1 MKSRV
6 PLTPGPAIFRFP
18 TATTRLPPG
27 SPSKLSPSSPAYSAF
42 LRPGSVFI
50 GSQSSVDHHHH
61 SPLTQHQHY
70 SNHHHRQ
77 ASPGTDDPLGTS
89 QPVRLASAS
98 HFERDLRL
106 HHRIHPDHHLPT
118 PQCLDHHET
127 LTNPPEWTVRVT
139 ITHSDHRTGKLAGMM
154 QADGLFNNTLSNPDH
169 HPRPP
174 RADPPLPH
182 HDSTTTSTTM
192 IITAW
197 EGEIIDL
204 KKSPKQLWTN
214 ELEDEGRYKI
224 GPLLSASVDP
234 TRSRHHLDQINTFG
248 SISHSNDLRYWSK
261 TKAFFAI
268 NPDSIFDILQ
278 NDPAFI
284 DALDS
289 RFILMR
295 WKETNFVNCEPT
307 QSGLSIQGFYY
318 VCLEKQTGLVEAY
331 YYDPASLPYQKLQLK
346 PIGTNGFGFG
356 SMKLV

>member
-1 MKSRV
+1 MDGPFFEKTHSRFSWDDIV
-6 PLTPGPAIFRFP
+6 KLNLIQELMEGKLSSVWLGVYEVASPSDPGPSH
-18 TATTRLPPG
+18 LPF
-27 SPSKLSPSSPAYSAF
+27 SNRNHSTSSRIPSKL
-42 LRPGSVFI
+42 
-50 GSQSSVDHHHH
+50 
-61 SPLTQHQHY
+61 
-70 SNHHHRQ
+70 
-77 ASPGTDDPLGTS
+77 

-127 LTNPPEWTVRVT
+127 LTNPPEWTVR
-139 ITHSDHRTGKLAGMM
+139 
-154 QADGLFNNTLSNPDH
+154 
-169 HPRPP
+169 
-174 RADPPLPH
+174 
-182 HDSTTTSTTM
+182 
-192 IITAW
+192 
-197 EGEIIDL
+197 GEIIDL

-318 VCLEKQTGLVEAY
+318 VCLEKQTGLVEA
-331 YYDPASLPYQKLQLK
+331 SLPYQKLQLK

>member
-50 GSQSSVDHHHH
+50 GSH
-61 SPLTQHQHY
+61 
-70 SNHHHRQ
+70 
-77 ASPGTDDPLGTS
+77 PGTDDPLGTS

-127 LTNPPEWTVRVT
+127 LTNPPEWTVR
-139 ITHSDHRTGKLAGMM
+139 
-154 QADGLFNNTLSNPDH
+154 
-169 HPRPP
+169 
-174 RADPPLPH
+174 
-182 HDSTTTSTTM
+182 
-192 IITAW
+192 
-197 EGEIIDL
+197 GEIIDL